1 MTEFFVF
8 ECTVPLKH
16 IHWAVIIAPVML
28 CLANPTNNLS
38 FSTPWGLDW
47 WSLDYRSCIA
57 TVLAK
62 DLNIYILKP
71 LFLKLSV
78 MTLHCVQTDPTN
90 GNTSNILHLAVVLR
104 MLEHN
109 RHVHTDPTMFTL
121 KKVSEREKFM
131 D

>member
-1 MTEFFVF
+1 M
-8 ECTVPLKH
+8 
-16 IHWAVIIAPVML
+16 
-28 CLANPTNNLS
+28 
-38 FSTPWGLDW
+38 
-47 WSLDYRSCIA
+47 
-57 TVLAK
+57 LAK